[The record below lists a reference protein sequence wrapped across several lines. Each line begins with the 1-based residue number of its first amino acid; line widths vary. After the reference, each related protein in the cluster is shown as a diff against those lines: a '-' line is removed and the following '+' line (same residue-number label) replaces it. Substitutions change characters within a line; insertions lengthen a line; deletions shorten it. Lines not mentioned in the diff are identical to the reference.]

1 MDNVPVKQLRYLGF
15 HDLAENWNNIMKKA
29 TRYNPSY
36 HRFLGELIETEY
48 DRKIEKA
55 RLARIKR
62 AKIPEVLVM
71 ETFPFNKQPRLKK
84 KLVLEL
90 YDSLTFMREHQD
102 MIFIGPTGCG
112 KTGLAT
118 AFLVH
123 AINQGFRG
131 LFVDFKNLLSTLHQS
146 QGDYSEGKFM
156 KQFTAYDVLLIDELG
171 YLAGKKEQLPL
182 FFDLMRRR
190 HKAGTTII
198 TTQLGFDEWGSFFHD
213 PHLTAALLDRITVNC
228 AVFNMKDCIS
238 IRPKKIVYT
247 TGKRHSP
254 DPDSPAKQSQP
265 TSKSS

>member
-15 HDLAENWNNIMKKA
+15 HELAENWNLVIKKA
-29 TRYNPSY
+29 TRSRPSY
-36 HRFLGELIETEY
+36 QRFLSELIETEY
-48 DRKIEKA
+48 EFKVEKA

-71 ETFPFNKQPRLKK
+71 ETFPFSKQPRLKK
-84 KLVLEL
+84 KLVLDL
-90 YDSLTFMREHQD
+90 YDSLMYMREHQD
-102 MIFIGPTGCG
+102 LIFIGPTGCG

-123 AINQGFRG
+123 ALNEGFRG
-131 LFVDFKNLLSTLHQS
+131 LFVDFKELLNMLHQS
-146 QGDYSEGKFM
+146 QGDYTEAKLM
-156 KQFTAYDVLLIDELG
+156 KRFATQEVLLIDELG

-190 HKAGTTII
+190 HKGRCTII
-198 TTQLGFDEWGSFFHD
+198 TTQLGFDEWGTFLHD

-238 IRPKKIVYT
+238 IRPKKILY
-247 TGKRHSP
+247 
-254 DPDSPAKQSQP
+254 A
-265 TSKSS
+265 TSKNQGPDQQGPSEES